1 MDRQAQKNRDVV
13 LFASLLIGLSVDFC
27 DGGTCACVWC
37 ARACVGGCVRESVR
51 AFVCVCYC
59 QDAVM
64 KTHKPIY
71 VNIQP
76 S

>member
-1 MDRQAQKNRDVV
+1 MAVR
-13 LFASLLIGLSVDFC
+13 
-27 DGGTCACVWC
+27 
-37 ARACVGGCVRESVR
+37 ARACGVRARVCVRDSVR

-59 QDAVM
+59 QNAAT
-64 KTHKPIY
+64 KIHKPIY